1 MPRRPDLAKA
11 ILWAGLICLVVF
23 VSGHVWG
30 RENAGVPVRPDRAGK
45 AGAADSLQS
54 SPLAGRQLAA
64 LSRAR
69 SSAAPAPAPAGQS
82 RLLHWLAG
90 GFLGSLL
97 CYYVF
102 GYPLGHVWQEG
113 LWPPGPLDVLALAG
127 LCFLGYRY
135 CQRLRGGRQAGEAV
149 DLPRFLRPEHKAQPV
164 LSVREEAKP
173 GLAAIQQGDQ
183 DFDLQAFGEEIR
195 SLVQELYV
203 AWNREEIRSLDGRV
217 RESLLEY
224 LQMGL
229 KIISLRDERSY
240 LEDLAVEGIT
250 ITAAGIN
257 DGREFLTVHFQG
269 RVLDYVLDKSS
280 GKLLLGSMAYPA
292 IFQEYWD
299 MERPLGQSPWVV
311 QDIRE
316 R

>member
-23 VSGHVWG
+23 LSGHVWG
-30 RENAGVPVRPDRAGK
+30 REIADVPVRPDHAGK
-45 AGAADSLQS
+45 AGATDIGQS
-54 SPLAGRQLAA
+54 SHLAGRQLAA

-69 SSAAPAPAPAGQS
+69 PSAAAPAPTDHS

-127 LCFLGYRY
+127 LCYFGYRY
-135 CQRLRGGRQAGEAV
+135 YQWFRGGEQTGEAIPP
-149 DLPRFLRPEHKAQPV
+149 PRFLRPEQRAQAV

-173 GLAAIQQGDQ
+173 GLAAIQQGDH
-183 DFDLQAFGEEIR
+183 DFDLKAFGEEIR
-195 SLVQELYV
+195 LLVQELYA
-203 AWNREEIRSLDGRV
+203 AWNQEEIKSLDGRV
-217 RESLLEY
+217 KESLLEY

-229 KIISLRDERSY
+229 KIISLREERSY

-257 DGREFLTVHFQG
+257 DGKEFITVHFQG

-299 MERPLGQSPWVV
+299 LERSLGQSPWVL